1 MTLDKNGDGYLDRA
15 EYKELRRLAK
25 KAVRPKKCAR
35 TFARTCDLNRDL
47 KLSRQEWG
55 ACLANDFTRKFNTWC
70 TCISH
75 HKGKISRTFVGLLDH
90 TCTDQRFFFPSSNL
104 NDCLRESVSL
114 DIFVAIYISSIRYDT
129 IYLVAFIMFQRDL
142 HRERYCW
149 TRDYQF
155 QLQILANI
163 AFLVGESSQG
173 HSRGCWVHK
182 SVLNTLIFAKRRHAV
197 APRNIVSS
205 RIIILIYSL
214 IQKRNYR
221 KLRNSFL

>member
-75 HKGKISRTFVGLLDH
+75 HKGKISRTFFRPLGPRLHGPTIFLPFFQLERLLK
-90 TCTDQRFFFPSSNL
+90 RA
-104 NDCLRESVSL
+104 CLSRYICY
-114 DIFVAIYISSIRYDT
+114 DIYFEHSIRYD
-129 IYLVAFIMFQRDL
+129 
-142 HRERYCW
+142 
-149 TRDYQF
+149 
-155 QLQILANI
+155 
-163 AFLVGESSQG
+163 
-173 HSRGCWVHK
+173 
-182 SVLNTLIFAKRRHAV
+182 IFSFFYYVSKRF
-197 APRNIVSS
+197 SS
-205 RIIILIYSL
+205 RTVLLNPGLSI
-214 IQKRNYR
+214 RAANTC
-221 KLRNSFL
+221 

>member
-75 HKGKISRTFVGLLDH
+75 HKGKISRTFFGLLDH
-90 TCTDQRFFFPSSNL
+90 ACTDQRFFFPSSNL
-104 NDCLRESVSL
+104 NDCLNEPVYL
-114 DIFVAIYISSIRYDT
+114 DIFVTIYISSIRYDT
-129 IYLVAFIMFQRDL
+129 IYFLSFITVQRDF
-142 HRERYCW
+142 HRERYRCCKHLLTPLSW
-149 TRDYQF
+149 
-155 QLQILANI
+155 
-163 AFLVGESSQG
+163 
-173 HSRGCWVHK
+173 
-182 SVLNTLIFAKRRHAV
+182 
-197 APRNIVSS
+197 
-205 RIIILIYSL
+205 
-214 IQKRNYR
+214 
-221 KLRNSFL
+221 